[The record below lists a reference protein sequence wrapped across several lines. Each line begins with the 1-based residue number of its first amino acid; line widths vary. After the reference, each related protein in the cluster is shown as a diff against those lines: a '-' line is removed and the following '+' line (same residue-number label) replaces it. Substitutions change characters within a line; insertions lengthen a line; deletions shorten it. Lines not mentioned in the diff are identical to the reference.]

1 MKTNIN
7 FNSPK
12 RLRLIKYF
20 IVFVMLL
27 CINLSPLTAQEPPK
41 EENNPVVKTNEA
53 SMPKDSVTTIDPD
66 LNKVIKVIF
75 VFLVL
80 SIVFESALT
89 PIFNWRFFLAHFD
102 GKGIKTFV
110 TLITAFLV
118 FKSYNLDIF
127 KDVLVALGYQAKL
140 SLGGQI
146 LTTFLIAGGSN
157 GIFQIFTKLNIRNL
171 EETKR
176 KKEEAVAE
184 LKKKKEESATKE
196 KKGNS

>member
-1 MKTNIN
+1 MKANIN
-7 FNSPK
+7 FDFSK
-12 RLRLIKYF
+12 MQRFVKYL
-20 IVFVMLL
+20 IVFVVIL
-27 CINLSPLTAQEPPK
+27 CINLISLSAQEPPK
-41 EENNPVVKTNEA
+41 EENNPLVKTEK
-53 SMPKDSVTTIDPD
+53 SSQSQDSATTIDPD

-110 TLITAFLV
+110 TLVTAFLV

-140 SLGGQI
+140 S
-146 LTTFLIAGGSN
+146 
-157 GIFQIFTKLNIRNL
+157 
-171 EETKR
+171 
-176 KKEEAVAE
+176 
-184 LKKKKEESATKE
+184 
-196 KKGNS
+196 